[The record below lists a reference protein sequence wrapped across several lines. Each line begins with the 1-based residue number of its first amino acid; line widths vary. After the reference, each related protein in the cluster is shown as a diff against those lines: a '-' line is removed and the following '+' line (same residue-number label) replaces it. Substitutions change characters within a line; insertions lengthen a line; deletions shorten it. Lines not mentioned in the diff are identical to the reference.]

1 MLILINY
8 AYNIFLKIYKKILKM
23 ESNQVYKSMI
33 DMGCNPTLSEAAIRK
48 LNTED
53 LGALLDWVTEHC
65 E

>member
-1 MLILINY
+1 
-8 AYNIFLKIYKKILKM
+8 M